1 MMRASTLLSESFAVL
16 GKELTAELRSRVAL
30 NAIGLFGLTTLI
42 AVAYQIGPYQIQE
55 QDRPYL
61 LSALLWIILFFA
73 ATSGL
78 SRVFVKEEDAHT
90 AKTLRLA
97 ARPLAVF
104 AGKYLFN
111 LILLSALFTLIVPLY
126 CALMNYSVRGVAGLA
141 IVLAAGAVALA
152 STSTIVAAIIAR
164 ASGSTTLFAILSV
177 PLVLPLLVMLIQGTR
192 AAAASAELAAVLP
205 ALQGIVSLGGAVLT
219 VSVYLFPVVWH
230 D

>member
-1 MMRASTLLSESFAVL
+1 
-16 GKELTAELRSRVAL
+16 
-30 NAIGLFGLTTLI
+30 
-42 AVAYQIGPYQIQE
+42 
-55 QDRPYL
+55 
-61 LSALLWIILFFA
+61 
-73 ATSGL
+73 
-78 SRVFVKEEDAHT
+78 
-90 AKTLRLA
+90 
-97 ARPLAVF
+97 
-104 AGKYLFN
+104 
-111 LILLSALFTLIVPLY
+111 
-126 CALMNYSVRGVAGLA
+126 MNYRVRGVAGLA
-141 IVLAAGAVALA
+141 VVLAAGAVALA

>member
-1 MMRASTLLSESFAVL
+1 MRASTLLSEILAVL
-16 GKELTAELRSRVAL
+16 AKELTAELRSRVAL

-55 QDRPYL
+55 QDRPHL
-61 LSALLWIILFFA
+61 LSALLWVILFFA

-97 ARPLAVF
+97 ARPLAVLG
-104 AGKYLFN
+104 GKYLFN
-111 LILLSALFTLIVPLY
+111 LILLLALDALIVPLY
-126 CALMNYSVRGVAGLA
+126 CGLMGYVVRGVWGLLL
-141 IVLAAGAVALA
+141 VLVAGAVALA
-152 STSTIVAAIIAR
+152 ATTTIVAAIISR

-192 AAAASAELAAVLP
+192 AAAGSGDLAAVLP
-205 ALQGIVSLGGAVLT
+205 ALQGIGSLGGAVMI
-219 VSVYLFPVVWH
+219 VSVYLFPAVWH

>member
-1 MMRASTLLSESFAVL
+1 MRASNLLAEIAAVL
-16 GKELTAELRSRVAL
+16 AKEFTSELRSRVAL

-55 QDRPYL
+55 ADRPHL

-97 ARPLAVF
+97 ARPLAVLG
-104 AGKYLFN
+104 GKYLFN
-111 LILLSALFTLIVPLY
+111 LVLLVALFALIVPLY
-126 CALMNYSVRGVAGLA
+126 CALMGYGVRGVPGLLL
-141 IVLAAGAVALA
+141 VLLAGAVALSA
-152 STSTIVAAIIAR
+152 TATIVAAIIAR

-192 AAAASAELAAVLP
+192 AAAASSELAAVLP
-205 ALQGIVSLGGAVLT
+205 ALQGIVSLGGAVII
-219 VSVYLFPVVWH
+219 VSVYLFPAVWH

>member
-1 MMRASTLLSESFAVL
+1 MRSSTLLSEILAVL
-16 GKELTAELRSRVAL
+16 AKELTAELRSRVAL

-42 AVAYQIGPYQIQE
+42 AVAYQIGPYQIRE
-55 QDRPYL
+55 ADRPHL

-97 ARPLAVF
+97 ARPLAILG
-104 AGKYLFN
+104 GKYLFN
-111 LILLSALFTLIVPLY
+111 LILLVGLYALIVPLY
-126 CALMNYSVRGVAGLA
+126 CALMGYAVRGVVGLLL
-141 IVLAAGAVALA
+141 VLVAGAVALA
-152 STSTIVAAIIAR
+152 ATTTIVAAIIAR

-192 AAAASAELAAVLP
+192 AAAASSELAAVLP
-205 ALQGIVSLGGAVLT
+205 ALQGIGSLGGAVMI

>member
-1 MMRASTLLSESFAVL
+1 MRASGLLSEIAAVL
-16 GKELTAELRSRVAL
+16 VKELTSELRSRVAL

-55 QDRPYL
+55 ADRPHL

-97 ARPLAVF
+97 ARPLAVLG
-104 AGKYLFN
+104 GKYLFN
-111 LILLSALFTLIVPLY
+111 LLLLLALFALIVPLY
-126 CALMNYSVRGVAGLA
+126 CALMGYGVRGVGAL
-141 IVLAAGAVALA
+141 VLVLLAGAVALSA
-152 STSTIVAAIIAR
+152 TATIVAAIIAR

-192 AAAASAELAAVLP
+192 AAAASSELAPVLP
-205 ALQGIVSLGGAVLT
+205 ALQGIVSLGGAVII
-219 VSVYLFPVVWH
+219 VSVYLFPAVWH

>member
-1 MMRASTLLSESFAVL
+1 MRASTLLSESLAVL
-16 GKELTAELRSRVAL
+16 GKEFTSELRSRVAL

-42 AVAYQIGPYQIQE
+42 VVAYQIGPYQIQE
-55 QDRPYL
+55 QNRPHL
-61 LSALLWIILFFA
+61 LSALLWVILFFA

-97 ARPLAVF
+97 AQPLAVF
-104 AGKYLFN
+104 FGKYLFN
-111 LILLSALFTLIVPLY
+111 LILLAALFTLIVPLY
-126 CALMNYSVRGVAGLA
+126 CALMNYRVASVGGLA
-141 IVLAAGAVALA
+141 VVLAAGAVALSA
-152 STSTIVAAIIAR
+152 TSTIVAAIIAR

-192 AAAASAELAAVLP
+192 AAAAGTGLAVVFPAV
-205 ALQGIVSLGGAVLT
+205 QGIVSLGGAVLI
-219 VSVYLFPVVWH
+219 VSACLFPVVWH